1 MHNLVDP
8 VLGLGPVVLGASLSG
23 TVPTVGGVAAS
34 LLLFAAAVALLHALV
49 VALTALAVLLVGA
62 DELGTVSCSVVE
74 LGVTPRV
81 AVTWGHRLARRGPQ
95 TCSRALFGGPGR
107 VGGTRLA
114 VGCIRRRNGPRVHTW
129 Q

>member
-1 MHNLVDP
+1 M
-8 VLGLGPVVLGASLSG
+8 LGASLSG

-34 LLLFAAAVALLHALV
+34 LLLFAAAVALLYALV

-81 AVTWGHRLARRGPQ
+81 AVTWGHRLDDEGHRRAVAR
-95 TCSRALFGGPGR
+95 CSAVAGR